1 MKTLLFG
8 LVSFGAI
15 LTLSM
20 NVEAIRNDSDLI
32 IYYSFDK
39 DGKEVADDSG
49 NGFDG
54 EVSNA
59 DWSKDGKHGG
69 AMEFD
74 GGSAIKSPPE
84 VPGLTDIELTA
95 MTVEH
100 WVMLTAIT
108 GETQQVWEA
117 LNAAG
122 AWPAETFIEGTGNMV
137 FYIYDTKNTEHRTQ
151 IPELPV
157 KKWVHIAGTYDGK
170 VQKSYFNG
178 KVVGETD
185 WSGKFKIFAAPTGA
199 IVLGKDNEADIQYL
213 NGFIDEFAFYTR
225 ALSEDEINADM
236 NDGVLFAVDP
246 AEKLSTT
253 WASIKAEY

>member
-1 MKTLLFG
+1 MRTLLFS
-8 LVSFGAI
+8 LAFCTVLA
-15 LTLSM
+15 LSV
-20 NVEAIRNDSDLI
+20 NVEAIRNDPDLI

-39 DGKEVADDSG
+39 DEKEVTDDSD

-54 EVSNA
+54 EISGA
-59 DWSKDGKHGG
+59 EWSKEGKLGG

-74 GGSAIKSPPE
+74 GGSAIKTPPE
-84 VPGLTDIELTA
+84 IPGLTDVELTA

-100 WVMLTAIT
+100 WVMISANT
-108 GETQQVWEA
+108 GDTQQVWEA

-122 AWPAETFIEGTGNMV
+122 AWPAETFIEGTADMV
-137 FYIYDTKNTEHRTQ
+137 FYIYDTKNTEHRTP
-151 IPELPV
+151 IPVLPT

-170 VQKSYFNG
+170 VQKSYLNG
-178 KVVGETD
+178 KVVGED
-185 WSGKFKIFAAPTGA
+185 AWSGKFTIFAAPTGA

-236 NDGVLFAVDP
+236 NKGVLFAVDP

-253 WASIKAEY
+253 WASVKAKY